1 MKRNCPKGNII
12 LNILLLTA
20 LVLLLAV
27 PTAIN
32 FGFLQKPNTT
42 EKVAGLQT
50 LAYQDFLIQPNLTDF
65 GELANFSEPQDTN
78 GEILENVA
86 LTFFPNQIAT
96 YRRLFSLSNNLP
108 QKKTLT
114 VTIKSKTGLDSNIN
128 VVGQIE
134 NGEKYPVFQL
144 NQPFVLSL
152 KSHSQAYLTILLS
165 QKTNGVAS
173 RQLPLQIVFSWEAAQ
188 D

>member
-1 MKRNCPKGNII
+1 MKGNII

-20 LVLLLAV
+20 LVFLLAV

-32 FGFLQKPNTT
+32 FGFLQKPNTA
-42 EKVAGLQT
+42 EKVAGLQIST
-50 LAYQDFLIQPNLTDF
+50 QQNFLIQPNLTDF
-65 GELANFSEPQDTN
+65 GELASFDEQQETN
-78 GEILENVA
+78 GKILKNVD
-86 LTFFPNQIAT
+86 LTLFPNQIAT

-108 QKKTLT
+108 QKKTVT
-114 VTIKSKTGLDSNIN
+114 VTIKSKTSLDLNIN

-144 NQPFVLSL
+144 DQPFSLTL
-152 KSHSQAYLTILLS
+152 KSYSPVYLTISLS
-165 QKTNGVAS
+165 DKTNNIIS
-173 RQLPLQIVFSWEAAQ
+173 RQLPLQIVFSLEAAQ

>member
-1 MKRNCPKGNII
+1 MKHRMKGNII

-20 LVLLLAV
+20 LIFLLAV

-32 FGFLQKPNTT
+32 FGFLQKPNTA

-50 LAYQDFLIQPNLTDF
+50 LVHQDFLIQPNLIDF
-65 GELANFSEPQDTN
+65 GELASFNRSQETSGKISEGVD
-78 GEILENVA
+78 
-86 LTFFPNQIAT
+86 LTLFPNQIAT

-114 VTIKSKTGLDSNIN
+114 VTIKSKTDLDSNIN
-128 VVGQIE
+128 VTGQIE

-144 NQPFVLSL
+144 NQPFNLTL
-152 KSHSQAYLTILLS
+152 KSYGHVYLTISLS
-165 QKTNGVAS
+165 DKTNNVAS
-173 RQLPLQIVFSWEAAQ
+173 RQLPLQIVFSLDAAQ